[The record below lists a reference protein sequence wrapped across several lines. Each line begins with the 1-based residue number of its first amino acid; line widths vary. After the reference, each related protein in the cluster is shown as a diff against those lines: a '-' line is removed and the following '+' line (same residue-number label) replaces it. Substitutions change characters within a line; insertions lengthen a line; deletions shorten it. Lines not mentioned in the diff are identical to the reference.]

1 MILAT
6 AATHKVLQ
14 QSGDEAAHQGE
25 GQQNDR
31 GPAASREMNRS
42 DGENVE
48 ESRQSL
54 LLRV

>member
-6 AATHKVLQ
+6 AATHKVLR

-25 GQQNDR
+25 GQENDR
-31 GPAASREMNRS
+31 GPAASREMNRG
-42 DGENVE
+42 DGEDVE

-54 LLRV
+54 GRRV